1 MDHFAV
7 IEKLCRTA
15 LIMSGEAPE
24 VRRQVAHLKNALER
38 QAAVN
43 GGASPAPRAGGGRS
57 AGAAARGGTRGR
69 GENDNP
75 GGQGSPDHSS
85 GHSPGPGPG
94 PGHSPGHDSASGLAG
109 RGGVGGGGVGGGA
122 GARGQESGGEPGGG
136 GDSGARA
143 AETLRRQ
150 ALALEGLLG
159 RGAGAQ
165 PLPASGDPP
174 TPQTRARLG
183 QDPVRHMLGKGT
195 LQREHADAAKEIRDV
210 FEAVTAGLFAS
221 ARRLD
226 VEEVISGAQ
235 RRAFRQPV
243 ERLPERLG
251 VLWRRRYKPWAEAVD
266 GIKVGVTR
274 NARWSALGLVIAVLV
289 DGRSLHG
296 IDRELKLRRGTAAA
310 HFRGA
315 LHRYCV
321 VAGTIRPR
329 LTVAA
334 VAAAERGEPG
344 GNGGENGGDSG
355 HGKGGGEGRGPG
367 HGQGSRYQ
375 ASCGCGARFAHLGR
389 DEVVACPH
397 CGESR
402 ALAAAL
408 EEGA

>member
-15 LIMSGEAPE
+15 LIMSGDAPE
-24 VRRQVAHLKNALER
+24 VRRQVAHLKNALAR
-38 QAAVN
+38 QATVN

-57 AGAAARGGTRGR
+57 AGAAARRGSRGGGK
-69 GENDNP
+69 NDNQ
-75 GGQGSPDHSS
+75 GGQGSRDHS
-85 GHSPGPGPG
+85 
-94 PGHSPGHDSASGLAG
+94 PGHSPGHDDASGLAG
-109 RGGVGGGGVGGGA
+109 RGGGGGGA
-122 GARGQESGGEPGGG
+122 RARGQESAGEPGGG
-136 GDSGARA
+136 GASAPRA
-143 AETLRRQ
+143 GETLRRQ
-150 ALALEGLLG
+150 AQALEGLLG
-159 RGAGAQ
+159 RGVGAQ
-165 PLPASGDPP
+165 ALPASGDPP

-195 LQREHADAAKEIRDV
+195 LEREHADAAEEIRDV

-251 VLWRRRYKPWAEAVD
+251 VLWRRRYKPWADAVD
-266 GIKVGVTR
+266 GIKLGTTR
-274 NARWSALGLVIAVLV
+274 NARWSALGLAIAVLV

-321 VAGTIRPR
+321 VAGWIRPR
-329 LTVAA
+329 LTVVA
-334 VAAAERGEPG
+334 VAAAPAAERGEPG
-344 GNGGENGGDSG
+344 EQGGKDGENGGD
-355 HGKGGGEGRGPG
+355 PG
-367 HGQGSRYQ
+367 HGQGRGEGRGSRYQ
-375 ASCGCGARFAHLGR
+375 ASCGCGARFPHRGR
-389 DEVVACPH
+389 GEVVSCPH

-402 ALAAAL
+402 DLAAAL
-408 EEGA
+408 EEGE